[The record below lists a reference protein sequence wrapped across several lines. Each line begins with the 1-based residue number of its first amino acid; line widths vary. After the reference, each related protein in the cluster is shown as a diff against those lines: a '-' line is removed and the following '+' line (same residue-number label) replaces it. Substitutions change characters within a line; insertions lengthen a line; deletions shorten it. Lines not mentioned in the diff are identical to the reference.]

1 MLASW
6 ADPKESDN
14 PDILCRSIELV
25 LAHYPLDIQE
35 IVANPACQRLGEIR
49 AAARSRGEYLPFVEA
64 VRRACEDLYGP
75 TRRRME
81 REANIAKQ
89 LEERTDRERESES
102 KSKQTYAE
110 FKAEMEARGMPI
122 DGKKVH
128 GETAAKVMARF
139 EISQEQWDAI
149 PDLTVG
155 HENESRERWNR
166 SFG

>member
-6 ADPKESDN
+6 ADPRESDN

-35 IVANPACQRLGEIR
+35 IIANPACQRLGEIR
-49 AAARSRGEYLPFVEA
+49 AAARSHGEYLPFVEA

-81 REANIAKQ
+81 REANITKQ
-89 LEERTDRERESES
+89 LAERTDYERKLEG
-102 KSKQTYAE
+102 KPKQIYAE

-122 DGKKVH
+122 DGRENH
-128 GETAAKVMARF
+128 GETAGKVMTRLG
-139 EISQEQWDAI
+139 ISQEQWDAI
-149 PDLTVG
+149 PDLPVG
-155 HENESRERWNR
+155 HEDESRERWDRR
-166 SFG
+166 SG